1 MTDNLT
7 GDSSNDGLNNM
18 PKDSFYYIRLVCYVI
33 IFIVGVVGN
42 ILVCLVVC
50 RQRKMKNVTNY
61 FIFNLAVSDLFVLLI
76 CIPFD
81 FGEIVTGNFPYGAVM
96 CRLIYPLQTM
106 AATASVGTLVAISLN
121 RFMAVVYPLRPQLQT
136 RDAKKVIGIIW
147 VFALA
152 LVSPYIA
159 VLEMNAA
166 GTECQEYFHEK
177 GLNAGGYTI
186 SIFLL
191 QYVVPLSII
200 GLSYIR
206 IGRDLRKDKGSYSND
221 TLQRDQEKEA
231 HKVMKILT
239 VVVIVFALLMLPNH
253 IYFLWYDFGKGEGDY
268 PHADGI
274 RQICQIC
281 VYANSAANPLIYN
294 AVNEQFRE
302 GFKTYFRSWIECVLK
317 IKRSKRRDD
326 LKVTNR
332 RNGAKPIGTCTMCG
346 SSDTSLDGT
355 LYSQKQRLQ
364 VNNNGGAQ
372 ISMNGTTDTKNSI
385 ESESDKVEED
395 KELLTSV

>member
-1 MTDNLT
+1 MDNQT
-7 GDSSNDGLNNM
+7 GDLNASISAADDDATTKN
-18 PKDSFYYIRLVCYVI
+18 SFYYIRLVCYVL
-33 IFIVGVVGN
+33 IFIVGVIGN

-50 RQRKMKNVTNY
+50 RERKMKNVTNY
-61 FIFNLAVSDLFVLLI
+61 FIFNLAVSDLSVLLI

-81 FGEIVTGNFPYGAVM
+81 FGEIVTGTFPYGAVM

-136 RDAKKVIGIIW
+136 RDAKKVIVVIW

-159 VLEMNAA
+159 VLELRDDS
-166 GTECQEYFHEK
+166 CQEYFQEK
-177 GLNAGGYTI
+177 GLKAGAYTI

-206 IGRDLRKDKGSYSND
+206 IGRDLRRDKGSYSND
-221 TLQRDQEKEA
+221 ALQRDQEKEA

-253 IYFLWYDFGKGEGDY
+253 IVFLWFDFGNGNEN
-268 PHADGI
+268 PHAPSI
-274 RQICQIC
+274 VALCQIC
-281 VYANSAANPLIYN
+281 IYANSASNPLIYN

-302 GFKTYFRSWIECVLK
+302 GFKNYFRSWIDCILK
-317 IKRSKRRDD
+317 IKGSKRRDHIQIAVD
-326 LKVTNR
+326 R
-332 RNGAKPIGTCTMCG
+332 RNGAKPIGSCTMCRA
-346 SSDTSLDGT
+346 SSETSLNGT
-355 LYSQKQRLQ
+355 LCPQRESQ
-364 VNNNGGAQ
+364 VNNNDRDDITQYA
-372 ISMNGTTDTKNSI
+372 SLDTKVISRHDSPD
-385 ESESDKVEED
+385 EYEEF
-395 KELLTSV
+395 LTTV

>member
-1 MTDNLT
+1 MDNET
-7 GDSSNDGLNNM
+7 GDLNASISAVDDGAATKN
-18 PKDSFYYIRLVCYVI
+18 SFYYIRLVCYVL
-33 IFIVGVVGN
+33 IFIVGVIGN
-42 ILVCLVVC
+42 VMVCLVVC
-50 RQRKMKNVTNY
+50 RERKMKNVTNY
-61 FIFNLAVSDLFVLLI
+61 FIFNLAVSDLSVLLI

-81 FGEIVTGNFPYGAVM
+81 FGEIVTGTFPYGAVM

-136 RDAKKVIGIIW
+136 RDAKKVIGVIW

-159 VLEMNAA
+159 VLELRDSS
-166 GTECQEYFHEK
+166 CQEYFQEK
-177 GLNAGGYTI
+177 GLKAGAYTI

-206 IGRDLRKDKGSYSND
+206 IGRDLRRDKGSYSND
-221 TLQRDQEKEA
+221 ALQRDQEREA

-253 IYFLWYDFGKGEGDY
+253 IVFLWFDFGNGNKN
-268 PHADGI
+268 PHAPSI
-274 RQICQIC
+274 MALCQIC
-281 VYANSAANPLIYN
+281 VYANSASNPLIYN

-302 GFKTYFRSWIECVLK
+302 GFKNYFRSWIECVLK
-317 IKRSKRRDD
+317 IKGSKRRENIQIA
-326 LKVTNR
+326 VNR
-332 RNGAKPIGTCTMCG
+332 RNGPKPMGSCTMCRSG
-346 SSDTSLDGT
+346 SETSINGT
-355 LYSQKQRLQ
+355 LCPQTESQ
-364 VNNNGGAQ
+364 VNNNDQDDNAQ
-372 ISMNGTTDTKNSI
+372 SAGVDTKVTLPHHRRD
-385 ESESDKVEED
+385 ECEEF
-395 KELLTSV
+395 LTTV